1 MSSDEEEAS
10 HVIVVEAVRRLGE
23 SLFFEVEIPSQ
34 EAFHLL
40 RWECSTDPAV
50 RLIVKCCVG
59 VSPGQEGIVLRIK
72 QQTQDFLESAEV
84 GSHRLSGPSEKY
96 KVRA

>member
-10 HVIVVEAVRRLGE
+10 HMIVVKVFADLEKNF
-23 SLFFEVEIPSQ
+23 SLKWRCPPQ

-59 VSPGQEGIVLRIK
+59 VSPGQEGIVFRIK
-72 QQTQDFLESAEV
+72 RQTQDF
-84 GSHRLSGPSEKY
+84 GSQQK
-96 KVRA
+96 

>member
-1 MSSDEEEAS
+1 MWSKVFTDLEK
-10 HVIVVEAVRRLGE
+10 VF
-23 SLFFEVEIPSQ
+23 SLKWRCPPR
-34 EAFHLL
+34 EAFHL
-40 RWECSTDPAV
+40 RRGESSADPAV

-72 QQTQDFLESAEV
+72 TADSGFLESAEV
-84 GSHRLSGPSEKY
+84 GSDRLSGPSEKC